1 MVESLNSRADFVTT
15 SNWMSGG
22 VMGRHG
28 RILVGNK
35 AFEFYNDRNPADFV
49 QIPWGEIRQV
59 RAIML
64 MKRGFIRGFFIDTKS
79 AGTYHFVVSKAGQT
93 LKAMRNYLAEEQLVR
108 NKPIFSLAKLWKE
121 WRHKKAKKQ

>member
-1 MVESLNSRADFVTT
+1 MNTKVLFTTKANSL
-15 SNWMSGG
+15 SGMFG
-22 VMGRHG
+22 NKNGN
-28 RILVGNK
+28 ILVGDK
-35 AFEFYNDRNPADFV
+35 AFEFYNERNPADFV

-121 WRHKKAKKQ
+121 WRDKKSPKK

>member
-15 SNWMSGG
+15 ANWMSGG

-79 AGTYHFVVSKAGQT
+79 AGTYHFVVSKA
-93 LKAMRNYLAEEQLVR
+93 EEQLVR
-108 NKPIFSLAKLWKE
+108 NKPIFSLAKIWKE